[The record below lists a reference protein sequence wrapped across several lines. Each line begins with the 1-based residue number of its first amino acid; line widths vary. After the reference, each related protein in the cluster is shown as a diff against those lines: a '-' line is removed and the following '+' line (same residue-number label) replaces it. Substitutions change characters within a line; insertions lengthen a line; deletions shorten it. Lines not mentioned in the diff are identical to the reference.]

1 MITVLLLILGFK
13 VPLIHNY
20 SDKRAKNNMVKR
32 KMMKNLFLS
41 WKKGKDQRAFFRKV
55 L

>member
-20 SDKRAKNNMVKR
+20 SDKRAKNNMAKG

-41 WKKGKDQRAFFRKV
+41 
-55 L
+55 